1 MTGHPL
7 LDFIMFDQLFNGDKD
22 SGGGSDNGN
31 DVSHGDRFLL
41 GNPHARNNMVV

>member
-31 DVSHGDRFLL
+31 DVSHGDRFLP
-41 GNPHARNNMVV
+41 GIIPMHVIIW